1 MMPAPNGFIPRRLL
15 ALCFFLAILCMSQ
28 AVHGENDGLQPA
40 RAALGRLIPS
50 LQSQITLSGLRTKDN
65 HDAFRI
71 SGTKGNV
78 RVEATSNV
86 AALFGV
92 NWYLRYVAHMQ
103 ISPNGDQVR
112 VHGKLPAPAEPIE
125 RASPYAF
132 RYALNEN
139 ADGYSTPYWNW
150 PRWEREIDVL
160 AASGINAM
168 LVERG
173 TDAVLYRTFR
183 DFGYSDAEIRHWIT
197 LPAHQNWQLMD
208 NLCCFDEPISKALMD
223 RRMQSSQRIVARLRE
238 LGITPVLPGYFGIV
252 PDDFADRDPGAH
264 VVAQGM
270 WNGFKRPGWLDPRD
284 PRFAAVAA
292 SYYRHQRELFGDTSI
307 YDMEPFQ
314 EGGTPGDVPVSAAA
328 KCIQQALN
336 RAHPNALWMTL
347 AWQNNP
353 SSALLDGVDRS
364 RLLIVDLDQGR
375 TPKEHREA
383 DFRGASYL
391 FGGLWE
397 FGGRTTLGANLYD
410 YAERMPKIGTRMDS
424 KMAGTALFSEGL
436 DTNPVAF
443 TLFTEMAWRTEPI
456 NLVNWSREYAFSRY
470 GCDDP
475 HARRAWQMLMQT
487 AYGGHAD
494 GVSDHGERDA
504 APESLFDAQPSL
516 TAASASTWAPDQLRY
531 DPRPLEEALAELL
544 QAAAPVRATAT
555 YQYDLVDVARQAMA
569 NWSRQM
575 LPQIKDAYDH
585 RDEPLFHTLSDRWLR
600 MMDLENTLLAT
611 NSSFLLGPWLDWVT
625 PWAANE
631 EESRRLQYDARSILT
646 TWGDRTASEAGLHDY
661 GNKDWAGL
669 VSDYYRPRWQ
679 LYFQQLDESLKTGQ
693 APVAIDWFQFGER
706 WNKSTTHYAVAPR
719 GDSWLVANRGAHEL
733 GIERSAATNP
743 DRERPTPAAA
753 LSKTE
758 DEAQDSQAASSV
770 NRR

>member
-1 MMPAPNGFIPRRLL
+1 MMLAPNRLITRTLL
-15 ALCFFLAILCMSQ
+15 AVCFFLAMPCASRS
-28 AVHGENDGLQPA
+28 AHAEDSGLQPA
-40 RAALGRLIPS
+40 RAALRRLIPS
-50 LQSQITLSGLRTKDN
+50 LQSQISLLPLHSSDGR
-65 HDAFRI
+65 DAFRI
-71 SGTKGNV
+71 SGTTGHV

-103 ISPNGDQVR
+103 ISPNGDQVHA
-112 VHGKLPAPAEPIE
+112 HGMLPAPSAPIE
-125 RASPYAF
+125 KASPYMF

-160 AASGINAM
+160 AASGINEI

-173 TDAVLYRTFR
+173 TDMVLYLTFR
-183 DFGYSDAEIRHWIT
+183 DFGYSDSEIRRWIT
-197 LPAHQNWQLMD
+197 PPAHQNWQLMG
-208 NLCCFDEPISKALMD
+208 NLCCFDEPISRQLL
-223 RRMQSSQRIVARLRE
+223 SQRSQSARRIVGRLRE
-238 LGITPVLPGYFGIV
+238 LGITPVLPGYFGVV
-252 PDDFADRDPGAH
+252 PDDFAARHPGAH

-292 SYYRHQRELFGDTSI
+292 SYYRHQRELFGNTSI

-328 KCIQQALN
+328 MNIQKALN
-336 RAHPNALWMTL
+336 RAHPDALWMTL
-347 AWQNNP
+347 AWQKNP
-353 SSALLDGVDRS
+353 SPALLDGVDRS

-375 TPKEHREA
+375 TPDEHREA
-383 DFRGASYL
+383 EFRGARYL

-410 YAERMPKIGTRMDS
+410 YAERMPKMGTRAAS

-443 TLFTEMAWRTEPI
+443 SLFTEMAWRNEPVD
-456 NLVNWSREYAFSRY
+456 LLQWSRGYALSRY

-475 HARRAWQMLMQT
+475 HARRAWQILMQT

-494 GVSDHGERDA
+494 GVSGHGERDA

-516 TAASASTWAPDQLRY
+516 TATSASTWAPDQLRY
-531 DPRPLEEALAELL
+531 DSRLFEQALAELL
-544 QAAAPVRATAT
+544 QAADPVRATAT

-575 LPQIKDAYDH
+575 LPRIKDAYDR
-585 RDEPLFHTLSDRWLR
+585 RDEPLFGELSDRWLR
-600 MMDLENTLLAT
+600 MMDLEDTLLAT
-611 NSSFLLGPWLDWVT
+611 NSSFLLGTWLHWVS

-631 EESRRLQYDARSILT
+631 DELRRLQYDARSILT

-679 LYFQQLDESLKTGQ
+679 LYFQQLDESLKTGR
-693 APVAIDWFQFGER
+693 APAAIDWFQIGER
-706 WNKSTTHYAVAPR
+706 WNRSMAPYAAVPH
-719 GDSWLVANRGAHEL
+719 GDSWLAANRVAHEL
-733 GIERSAATNP
+733 DVAESAEKSSGQERSSA
-743 DRERPTPAAA
+743 DAA

-758 DEAQDSQAASSV
+758 DAHGDGQLPSSAQ
-770 NRR
+770 RR

>member
-1 MMPAPNGFIPRRLL
+1 MMSAPNRLITRTL
-15 ALCFFLAILCMSQ
+15 VFFCFLPAMQRMSSGAQ
-28 AVHGENDGLQPA
+28 AEKGGLQPA
-40 RAALGRLIPS
+40 REALGRLIPT
-50 LQSQITLSGLRTKDN
+50 LQSQISLLALHTSEGSDS
-65 HDAFRI
+65 FRI
-71 SGTKGNV
+71 SGSSGDIH
-78 RVEATSNV
+78 VEATSNV

-103 ISPNGDQVR
+103 ISPNGDQIRAHV
-112 VHGKLPAPAEPIE
+112 KLPAPSEPIE

-139 ADGYSTPYWNW
+139 ADGYSTPYWDW

-173 TDAVLYRTFR
+173 TDVVLYRTFR
-183 DFGYSDAEIRHWIT
+183 DFGYSDDEIRHWIT
-197 LPAHQNWQLMD
+197 LPAHQNWQLMG
-208 NLCCFDEPISKALMD
+208 NLCCFDEPISRELLDK
-223 RRMQSSQRIVARLRE
+223 RMQSARQIIARLRE

-252 PDDFADRDPGAH
+252 PDDFSARHPGVH

-284 PRFAAVAA
+284 PLFAAVAA
-292 SYYRHQRELFGDTSI
+292 SFYRHQREVFGDTSI

-328 KCIQQALN
+328 NCVQQALN

-353 SSALLDGVDRS
+353 SPKLLDGVDRS

-375 TPKEHREA
+375 RPNEHREA
-383 DFRGASYL
+383 EFRGARYL

-410 YAERMPKIGTRMDS
+410 YAVRMPKMGTRPGS
-424 KMAGTALFSEGL
+424 TMAGTALFSEGL
-436 DTNPVAF
+436 DTNPAAF
-443 TLFTEMAWRTEPI
+443 TLFTEMAWQTEPVD
-456 NLVNWSREYAFSRY
+456 LSQWSRDYALSRY

-475 HARRAWQMLMQT
+475 HARRAWQILMQT
-487 AYGGHAD
+487 AYSGHAD
-494 GVSDHGERDA
+494 GIFDHGERDA

-516 TAASASTWAPDQLRY
+516 TVMSASTWAPDQLRY
-531 DPRPLEEALAELL
+531 DPHQLEEALAELL
-544 QAAAPVRATAT
+544 QAAKAVRATTT
-555 YQYDLVDVARQAMA
+555 YRYDLVDVARQTLA
-569 NWSRQM
+569 NWSREA
-575 LPQIKDAYDH
+575 LPQIADAYDRRDARSFRDLTNQWLH
-585 RDEPLFHTLSDRWLR
+585 R
-600 MMDLENTLLAT
+600 MDLEDTLLAT
-611 NSSFLLGPWLDWVT
+611 NSYFLLGPWLNRVT
-625 PWAANE
+625 PWADNE
-631 EESRRLQYDARSILT
+631 HELRRLQYDSRSILT

-679 LYFQQLDESLKTGQ
+679 LYFQSLDDSLKTGQ
-693 APVAIDWFQFGER
+693 APAAIDWFEFGER
-706 WNKSTTHYAVAPR
+706 WNRSTAHCAEQPH
-719 GDSWLVANRGAHEL
+719 GDSWLAASQVAEAL
-733 GIERSAATNP
+733 GIGCSAAGCP
-743 DRERPTPAAA
+743 DRERGRLP
-753 LSKTE
+753 
-758 DEAQDSQAASSV
+758 
-770 NRR
+770 